1 MAIRI
6 LFLDKSFDFVG
17 GNCGEAGGRPF
28 YEPRFDRRP
37 GEGGR
42 LLCCIYRS
50 VSPSSLSFS
59 LFLEQK
65 RRYSSFPPQMTPSH
79 FLSHR
84 PYHCHR
90 FSRHL
95 ILCPTFPIISCSG
108 IASIGL
114 MNHKHGFFFWLS
126 CFSWVGTKN
135 CDIEYWV
142 VFRSCLGSGQ
152 NLWQKR
158 GPTPKCHPRQFFPR
172 HLQDQSRHKHQPS
185 LWSGFEEALYIIGQL
200 ILNLAN
206 LHLSRLFT

>member
-1 MAIRI
+1 MAISGQLWCQFFSRSHYFSHKLSHNLNLFIPKTFFSYIFLIRCFLVAIHI

-28 YEPRFDRRP
+28 YEPRFDRSP

-42 LLCCIYRS
+42 LLCCLYRS

-95 ILCPTFPIISCSG
+95 ILCPTFPTISCSG

-158 GPTPKCHPRQFFPR
+158 GPTPKCHPR
-172 HLQDQSRHKHQPS
+172 
-185 LWSGFEEALYIIGQL
+185 
-200 ILNLAN
+200 
-206 LHLSRLFT
+206 